1 MIVLRLQK
9 INEQNLERFDIGFAI
24 KSVRIKKLIIKSLSF
39 NVKVLSDVCWGL
51 YGQWRTTIDHA

>member
-51 YGQWRTTIDHA
+51 YGQ